1 MNVSEQF
8 ERALNPE
15 KFKGSEARTTR
26 VARAPRR
33 TNDAQQLAKE
43 YRKYRNM
50 GFSPK
55 ECEWKTYHHH
65 TYKL

>member
-1 MNVSEQF
+1 MDVSEQF

-33 TNDAQQLAKE
+33 TNNKQQLLKIYKSYINRGFPAKE
-43 YRKYRNM
+43 A
-50 GFSPK
+50 G
-55 ECEWKTYHHH
+55 WKTYHHH